1 MDSYNV
7 ECFKLF
13 FVKTSQSV
21 RSNFLETPPTH
32 HALVTKMTHKGVT
45 VLKDS
50 RFGSRVSGSRTHIVR
65 PDGFLI
71 DNETRMALE
80 SPKEKPG
87 RTKKISNGG
96 PPETKKR
103 EIQYFVNEKLISA
116 RTFSYVMAMDKPV
129 LHAFTISFPLC
140 VSDDQGYQY
149 LNTWLTRCGEEIH
162 LRDYLWVAERQPD
175 TGTIHFHLLVP
186 QYLNVVKA
194 NRIMQVILCT
204 QIKKRKLN
212 WHRSAAKRYNGV
224 DIAKN
229 RNTKRVTNFAKP
241 GARKALVSYIVKYFS
256 KGKKN
261 QAKEGFSHYAWH
273 NSRGFSSMMTAITL
287 TELEGKFLGVRNL
300 INMDKTFCSEFFTW
314 IPWKNLPPGFFTD
327 ALRTVNRAILNK
339 GSTRTMEKINFIL
352 PGQLN

>member
-1 MDSYNV
+1 M
-7 ECFKLF
+7 
-13 FVKTSQSV
+13 

-32 HALVTKMTHKGVT
+32 HELVTKMTHKGVT
-45 VLKDS
+45 VLKDRRFSS
-50 RFGSRVSGSRTHIVR
+50 RFSGSRTHIMR
-65 PDGFLI
+65 PDAVLV
-71 DNETRMALE
+71 NNLTRMALE
-80 SPKEKPG
+80 NHPGEQVKP
-87 RTKKISNGG
+87 
-96 PPETKKR
+96 KKR
-103 EIQYFVNEKLISA
+103 IQAAQDPAAQVKPKREVEYFVNEKLISA

-129 LHAFTISFPLC
+129 LHAFTISFPPC

-149 LNTWLTRCGEEIH
+149 LNTWLTRCGDEIH

-186 QYLNVVKA
+186 QFLNVHKA
-194 NRIMQVILCT
+194 NKIMQVILCT
-204 QIKKRKLN
+204 QIKKRKLA

-241 GARKALVSYIVKYFS
+241 TARKALVAYIVKYFS

-261 QAKEGFSHYAWH
+261 EAKKGFSHFAWH

-300 INMDKTFCSEFFTW
+300 INMDRTFCGEFFTW
-314 IPWKNLPPGFFTD
+314 IPWKDKPPGFFSD

-339 GSTRTMEKINFIL
+339 GSTRTMLKMNFEL
-352 PGQLN
+352 PAQLN

>member
-1 MDSYNV
+1 
-7 ECFKLF
+7 
-13 FVKTSQSV
+13 V

-32 HALVTKMTHKGVT
+32 HELVTKMTHKGVT
-45 VLKDS
+45 VLKDRRFAS
-50 RFGSRVSGSRTHIVR
+50 RFSGSRTHIMR
-65 PDGFLI
+65 PDAVLV
-71 DNETRMALE
+71 DNLTRLALE
-80 SPKEKPG
+80 NSTAVKKVSRQRVVNQSLGYGETIIPTVGKEKKP
-87 RTKKISNGG
+87 I
-96 PPETKKR
+96 E
-103 EIQYFVNEKLISA
+103 YYVNEKLISA
-116 RTFSYVMAMDKPV
+116 RTFSYVMAMEKPV
-129 LHAFTISFPLC
+129 LHAFTISFPTC

-149 LNTWLTRCGEEIH
+149 LNTWLTRAGDEIH

-204 QIKKRKLN
+204 QIKKGKLA
-212 WHRSAAKRYNGV
+212 WHRSAAKRYHGV

-241 GARKALVSYIVKYFS
+241 GARKALVAYIVKYFS

-261 QAKEGFSHYAWH
+261 EAKQGFSHYAWH

-300 INMDKTFCSEFFTW
+300 INMDRTFCGEFFTW
-314 IPWKNLPPGFFTD
+314 IPWKESPPGFFTD

-339 GSTRTMEKINFIL
+339 GSTRTMLKMNFIL

>member
-1 MDSYNV
+1 M
-7 ECFKLF
+7 
-13 FVKTSQSV
+13 

-32 HALVTKMTHKGVT
+32 HELVTKMTHKGVT
-45 VLKDS
+45 VLKDR
-50 RFGSRVSGSRTHIVR
+50 RFANRFSGSRTHIMR
-65 PDGFLI
+65 PDAVLV
-71 DNETRMALE
+71 DNLTRLALE
-80 SPKEKPG
+80 GSRKDPADPRKSRGKPDGEIRIKEK
-87 RTKKISNGG
+87 RQV
-96 PPETKKR
+96 E
-103 EIQYFVNEKLISA
+103 YFVNEKLISA
-116 RTFSYVMAMDKPV
+116 RTFSYVMAMDKPI
-129 LHAFTISFPLC
+129 LHAFTITFPLC

-149 LNTWLTRCGEEIH
+149 LNTWLTRCGDEIH

-186 QYLNVVKA
+186 QYLNVQKA

-204 QIKKRKLN
+204 QIKKGKLN

-229 RNTKRVTNFAKP
+229 RNTKRVTNFGKP
-241 GARKALVSYIVKYFS
+241 GARKALVAYIVKYFS

-261 QAKEGFSHYAWH
+261 EGKKGFSHYAWH

-300 INMDKTFCSEFFTW
+300 INMDRTWKGEFFTW
-314 IPWKNLPPGFFTD
+314 IPWMERPPEFFTD
-327 ALRTVNRAILNK
+327 ALRMVNRAILNK
-339 GSTRTMEKINFIL
+339 GSTPTMIQMNFVL